1 MRSRNAVSTVLLA
14 LAAGLLI
21 GCHVRA
27 DHLFQVGTIISR
39 APHRVAHDSV
49 PAMFVI
55 DDTTFRRNACG
66 HGTLFTFGPGTRVVR
81 EDGGRADTSALTLG
95 RRVSV
100 FVGDG
105 TLVLE
110 SCPPITHAA
119 KVVLH

>member
-1 MRSRNAVSTVLLA
+1 MHSRNARSAVLLA
-14 LAAGLLI
+14 LAGGPLI

-27 DHLFQVGTIISR
+27 DHPFQVGTIISR
-39 APHRVAHDSV
+39 APYRIAHDSV

-66 HGTLFTFGPGTRVVR
+66 HGTLFTLGPETRVIS
-81 EDGGRADTSALTLG
+81 EDGDRVDTAALTLG

-119 KVVLH
+119 KVILH

>member
-1 MRSRNAVSTVLLA
+1 
-14 LAAGLLI
+14 
-21 GCHVRA
+21 
-27 DHLFQVGTIISR
+27 
-39 APHRVAHDSV
+39 
-49 PAMFVI
+49 MFVI

-66 HGTLFTFGPGTRVVR
+66 HGTLFTLGPETRVIS
-81 EDGGRADTSALTLG
+81 EDGDRVDTAALTLG

-119 KVVLH
+119 KVILH